1 MKFAYW
7 HWDQVFEKKPQQW
20 GLRGDPYV
28 WQSLQ
33 GEVESKY
40 PRDYDEA
47 VEELHLCFREIT
59 GWDLRERGRP
69 SVVMTQFKFGGMSS
83 GACSLDV
90 WRARL
95 MPMLVRRVG
104 KVIASEAS
112 AETYDLFSQRL
123 EPFAQAVMLKN
134 NLLRTQVL
142 SEYQRAQVLASMS
155 DDLRKSSDIVVGDLR
170 PCRTSVA
177 AAHLANHVD
186 LSKATWHDQPKFDP
200 GRKLLMFEHV
210 SPVSQIREECRATST
225 VDEILLIL
233 WQNLRVAWIT
243 KEENKALTKLGYDSR
258 RPTPLR
264 AYAESGIL
272 LT

>member
-1 MKFAYW
+1 VKFVHW

-33 GEVESKY
+33 GEVERKY

-47 VEELHLCFREIT
+47 IEELHLCFREIT
-59 GWDLRERGRP
+59 GWDLRDRGRP
-69 SVVMTQFKFGGMSS
+69 SVVMTQFQFGGMSP
-83 GACSLDV
+83 GACSLDA

-104 KVIASEAS
+104 KVIVSEAPI
-112 AETYDLFSQRL
+112 ETFGLFSQRL
-123 EPFAQAVMLKN
+123 QPFAQAVMLKN
-134 NLLRTQVL
+134 ELLRTQVL

-155 DDLRKSSDIVVGDLR
+155 DDLRKSSDIIVGDIR
-170 PCRTSVA
+170 PCRASVA
-177 AAHLANHVD
+177 ATQLSRDVD
-186 LSKATWHDQPKFDP
+186 LSKATWHDQPKFDL

-210 SPVSQIREECRATST
+210 SPVSQIREECRAAST

-233 WQNLRVAWIT
+233 WRNLRVAWIT
-243 KEENKALTKLGYDSR
+243 KEENRALTKLRYASR

-264 AYAESGIL
+264 EYAEAGIL